1 MGRRTGDAKLAMSTQ
16 TKLPRIV
23 LVDDHPAVLDQTIEL
38 LSSEFEIVAAVE
50 EGRDLLDLIPSEQID
65 LMVLDITLPDMTGIE
80 LALRLRRAGNKAK
93 IVFLT
98 VHCDP
103 DYAREAFEVGAS
115 GFVIKP
121 RLASDLIPAMRLA
134 LANKQFISP
143 CAELKELG
151 YELNVMGPTK

>member
-98 VHCDP
+98 VH
-103 DYAREAFEVGAS
+103 
-115 GFVIKP
+115 
-121 RLASDLIPAMRLA
+121 
-134 LANKQFISP
+134 
-143 CAELKELG
+143 
-151 YELNVMGPTK
+151 